1 METEQDG
8 GVKEKRGVSKSK
20 SKSKQMRST
29 YIREDADEIV
39 DLVDLKSI
47 SNVLSECKMF
57 YSLSLKTE
65 LTKLFILSSASG
77 SAAAKPIQAKSQPQ
91 IANGGFKTADDGRLI
106 ISDKAFRGKGKNVDD
121 IADGTES
128 DDSTGDSGHDIGGG
142 GSKPKRGME
151 DDSSDEEELRK
162 IPSAK
167 RNRKATDSVSMRSGK
182 TATTM
187 RKGIH
192 RSLGGTADD
201 AMSVKSVPRGS
212 NKAAGGEY
220 SSKKAKGDMKLRGK
234 LDPYAYIPLTRN
246 TLNKR

>member
-1 METEQDG
+1 
-8 GVKEKRGVSKSK
+8 
-20 SKSKQMRST
+20 
-29 YIREDADEIV
+29 
-39 DLVDLKSI
+39 
-47 SNVLSECKMF
+47 
-57 YSLSLKTE
+57 
-65 LTKLFILSSASG
+65 
-77 SAAAKPIQAKSQPQ
+77 
-91 IANGGFKTADDGRLI
+91 
-106 ISDKAFRGKGKNVDD
+106 
-121 IADGTES
+121 
-128 DDSTGDSGHDIGGG
+128 
-142 GSKPKRGME
+142 ME

-162 IPSAK
+162 VPSAK
-167 RNRKATDSVSMRSGK
+167 RNRKASDSVSMRSGK

-201 AMSVKSVPRGS
+201 AMSVKSGRS